1 MQDLA
6 VYTDVDDLDSAP
18 GVALLEANGFRV
30 TVLETR
36 DPSVIV
42 EAAQDASV
50 LMVGY
55 ARITAAMIKALP
67 RLRLIS
73 LLSNGFD
80 NVDVEAASAAG
91 VQVSTVGHI
100 ATQEVADHAW
110 AMTTALTRRLP
121 YFAQAGTTRGWIDR
135 PTFPPLRMSTLTVG
149 VIGMGRIGQA
159 YARIALSQAGTVLS
173 HDRSSKTSPG
183 VESVDLDDLMSRS
196 DVVSLHVPGATPA
209 MVDDDFLARMK
220 PGSYLINVSRG
231 SLVDSAALARSL
243 DAGHLAGAGIDTLD
257 NEPPPPGH
265 PLLGHPSVLLSPH
278 VAYLSDVS
286 AQAYIDTQAANAVL
300 WLQTGT
306 PMNALQVTT

>member
-1 MQDLA
+1 MQDQA

-36 DPSVIV
+36 DPSEIV
-42 EAAQDASV
+42 EAARDASV

-55 ARITAAMIKALP
+55 ACITAEMIAALP
-67 RLRLIS
+67 RLRLIA
-73 LLSNGFD
+73 LLSTGFD
-80 NVDVEAASAAG
+80 NVDVAAATAAG

-100 ATQEVADHAW
+100 ATEEVAAHAW
-110 AMTTALTRRLP
+110 ALTTALTRRLP
-121 YFAQAGTTRGWIDR
+121 FFAGAGTARGWIDR
-135 PTFPPLRMSTLTVG
+135 PRFPPLRMSALTVG
-149 VIGMGRIGQA
+149 VVGMGRIGQE
-159 YARIALSQAGTVLS
+159 YARIALSQAGTVLG

-183 VESVDLDDLMSRS
+183 VEPVDLDALLSRS
-196 DVVSLHVPGATPA
+196 DVVSLHVPGAVPA
-209 MVDDDFLARMK
+209 VVDDDFLERMK

-243 DAGHLAGAGIDTLD
+243 DACHLAGAGIDTLD
-257 NEPPPPGH
+257 VEPPPPGH

-286 AQAYIDTQAANAVL
+286 ARAYIETQAANAVA
-300 WLQTGT
+300 WSKTGS
-306 PMNALQVTT
+306 PLNSVQVMA